1 MKKRKHSGGGGV
13 PGRLGYLL
21 VHEVLVSARE
31 LAVVALSWTRGR
43 SHGWWPRSAGAQTAG
58 KLSESH
64 ASGSV
69 ELPEEVRWW
78 LDEVSA
84 TPITYPEHRI

>member
-1 MKKRKHSGGGGV
+1 M
-13 PGRLGYLL
+13 
-21 VHEVLVSARE
+21 SARE

-43 SHGWWPRSAGAQTAG
+43 PRVVAALAGAQTAG